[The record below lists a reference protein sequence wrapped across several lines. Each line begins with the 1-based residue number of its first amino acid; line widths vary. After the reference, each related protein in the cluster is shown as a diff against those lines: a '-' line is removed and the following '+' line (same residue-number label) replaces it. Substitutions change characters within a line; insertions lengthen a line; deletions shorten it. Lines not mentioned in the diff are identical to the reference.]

1 LRCSRGA
8 SPNNPKNW
16 LAAELA
22 YNRALYHRPHDAEAR
37 AALAR
42 LPKEKRPFLA
52 LLNHTPTIAGAPS
65 SIAAA
70 ATPNGKLPEIK
81 VHQNFPIS

>member
-1 LRCSRGA
+1 MQQWRVAEQSQ
-8 SPNNPKNW
+8 NW

-22 YNRALYHRPHDAEAR
+22 YNRALYHRPHDAEAL

-81 VHQNFPIS
+81 VYQNFPIS